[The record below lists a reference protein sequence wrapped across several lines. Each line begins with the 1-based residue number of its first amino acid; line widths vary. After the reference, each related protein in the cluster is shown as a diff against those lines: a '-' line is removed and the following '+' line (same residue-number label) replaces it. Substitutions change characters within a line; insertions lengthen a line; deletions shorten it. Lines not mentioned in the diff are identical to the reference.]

1 MRRAAT
7 LRIVRGW
14 TSESTA
20 GAVTGSLDML
30 VGCPQVVRSE
40 TITGPVLDIAITGVE
55 IHDVRFPTSRTLAG
69 SDAMN
74 EAPDYSAAYVV
85 LRTDAELTGHGMTF
99 TIGRGTEIVVAA
111 IRALVPRI
119 AGTRLA
125 DVAADPGRFW
135 REVTGD
141 SQIRWIGPEKGAV
154 HLATAGLV
162 NAVWA
167 LWAKAEG
174 KPLWKLVCDMTPA
187 ELVRCVD
194 FRHITDALTPAE
206 AIALL
211 EERRDGR
218 DEHEARARR
227 EGLLAYTTSVGWLGF
242 TDDEVRRRA
251 RAAVAEGWTHVK
263 MKVGADPAAGAR
275 RAALIRS
282 EIGPERFLMMDA
294 NQVWEVDEAIE
305 RTRALAEF
313 DPWWM
318 EEPTSPDD
326 VLGHARIARAV
337 APVRIAT
344 GEHAHSR
351 VMFKQLMQADAIAV
365 CQLDACRLGGVNEV
379 LAVLLLAARFGV
391 PVCPHAGGVG
401 LSEYVQHLSMVDYVA
416 VGGSLEDRVIEYVDE
431 LHEHFVDPVR
441 VRDGRYLV
449 PEAPGY
455 SIEMRPESLAEF
467 AFPDGPAWR

>member
-1 MRRAAT
+1 
-7 LRIVRGW
+7 V
-14 TSESTA
+14 
-20 GAVTGSLDML
+20 VVVGSLDIL
-30 VGCPQVVRSE
+30 DGCPHVVLSE
-40 TITGPVLDIAITGVE
+40 TISGSVLDIEITGVE

-85 LRTDAELTGHGMTF
+85 LETGSALTGHGMTF

-111 IRALVPRI
+111 IRALAPRVT
-119 AGTRLA
+119 GLRLA

-135 REVTGD
+135 RTVTGD
-141 SQIRWIGPEKGAV
+141 SQLRWIGPEKGAI
-154 HLATAGLV
+154 HLATAALV
-162 NAVWA
+162 NAVWD

-174 KPLWKLVCDMTPA
+174 KPLWKLVCDMAPA

-194 FRHITDALTPAE
+194 FRHITDALTPEEAVDLLESRAGGRAQRDAE
-206 AIALL
+206 A
-211 EERRDGR
+211 RRD
-218 DEHEARARR
+218 
-227 EGLLAYTTSVGWLGF
+227 GLLAYTTSVGWLGF
-242 TDDEVRRRA
+242 TDEEVRRRA

-263 MKVGADPAAGAR
+263 MKVGGDPDADAR
-275 RAALIRS
+275 RAALIRE

-294 NQVWEVDEAIE
+294 NQVWEVGEAIE
-305 RTRALAEF
+305 RTQRLAEF

-337 APVRIAT
+337 APIRIAT

-351 VMFKQLMQADAIAV
+351 VMFKQLMQAEAIAV

-379 LAVLLLAARFGV
+379 LAVLLLAAKFAV

-401 LSEYVQHLSMVDYVA
+401 LSEYVQHLSLIDYVA
-416 VGGSLEDRVIEYVDE
+416 VGGALEDRVIEYVDE